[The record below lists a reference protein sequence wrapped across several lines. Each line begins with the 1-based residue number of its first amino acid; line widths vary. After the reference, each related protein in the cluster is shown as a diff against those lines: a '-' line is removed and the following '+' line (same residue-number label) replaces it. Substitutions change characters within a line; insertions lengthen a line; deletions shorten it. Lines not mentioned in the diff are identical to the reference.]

1 MNSSGNV
8 DSDILVIHRILN
20 GDINSFEILMDR
32 YQDHVARIVG
42 NHVPANFAPEVGHDT
57 FVQAYQSLGK
67 FSGSGLFKHW
77 LSKIAVRC
85 CCDFWRNYYRK
96 QDNQIS
102 PLPEDCRNWI
112 DHFKSAQPLGGDA
125 ERIEARDLLQWALGH
140 LSAAERTV
148 LTLTYLDGYSV
159 AEAAKFL
166 DWSVIR
172 VKVQSHRARKKLR
185 KILADILPG
194 GKA

>member
-1 MNSSGNV
+1 MNSSGNAS
-8 DSDILVIHRILN
+8 SDFLVIRRILN
-20 GDINSFEILMDR
+20 GDINSFEVLMDR

-42 NHVPANFAPEVGHDT
+42 NHVPKNYAPEVAHDT

-67 FSGSGLFKHW
+67 FRGSGLFKHW

-85 CCDFWRNYYRK
+85 CYDFWRDYYQK
-96 QDNQIS
+96 QENRIS

-112 DHFKSAQPLGGDA
+112 DHFISDKSWGGEA

-140 LSAAERTV
+140 LSAADRTV
-148 LTLTYLDGYSV
+148 LTLTHLDGYSM
-159 AEAAKFL
+159 AEAAEL
-166 DWSVIR
+166 LNWSVIR

-185 KILADILPG
+185 KILAEVIP
-194 GKA
+194 